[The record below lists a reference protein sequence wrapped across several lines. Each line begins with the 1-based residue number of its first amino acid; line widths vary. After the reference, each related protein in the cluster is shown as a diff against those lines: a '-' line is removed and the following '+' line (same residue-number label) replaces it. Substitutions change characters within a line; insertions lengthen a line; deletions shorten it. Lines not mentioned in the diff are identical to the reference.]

1 MSGVCRRGSGYT
13 RLRLQV
19 VEAGSRCPF
28 LFEGHPL
35 GSDGAN
41 PVLLLWF
48 NESMLGKDI
57 YLDKYRN
64 ELEDE
69 ARWLEYGAI
78 CKADSVETLLRR
90 HGIQPHTLLELGSGT
105 GAVIRECQRRGL
117 AKEYIAVDASED
129 AIAWAKER
137 SPGIK
142 CLVADITEPELALFP
157 RVDVIVLSHVL
168 EHLENPGDFLARLV
182 ARVPF
187 AWLIAEVPLE
197 DLLAA
202 RMKNLIR
209 DRTKNRAGHVQFFTG
224 QSFLRLVTSAGLDVV
239 DSLRYVQVF
248 GKEMLESQIERMRL
262 PLGKR
267 VVMRMT
273 QRHLPR
279 LLTPLWSRFYHAHFA
294 VLCRANRE

>member
-1 MSGVCRRGSGYT
+1 
-13 RLRLQV
+13 
-19 VEAGSRCPF
+19 
-28 LFEGHPL
+28 
-35 GSDGAN
+35 
-41 PVLLLWF
+41 
-48 NESMLGKDI
+48 MLGKDI

-64 ELEDE
+64 ELEEE

-90 HGIQPHTLLELGSGT
+90 RGIQPHLLLELGSGT

-117 AKEYIAVDASED
+117 AKEYIAIDASED

-142 CLVADITEPELALFP
+142 CLVADITDPEFALDP
-157 RVDVIVLSHVL
+157 ESGLTERVDVIVLSHVL
-168 EHLENPGDFLARLV
+168 EHLENPGDFLTRLIARMQ
-182 ARVPF
+182 F
-187 AWLIAEVPLE
+187 SWLIAEVPLE
-197 DLLAA
+197 DLPAA

-224 QSFLRLVTSAGLDVV
+224 KSFLRLVTSAGLEVA
-239 DSLRYVQVF
+239 DSLRYAQVF
-248 GKEMLESQIERMRL
+248 GKEMLESQIERLRL

-273 QRHLPR
+273 QRDLPR
-279 LLTPLWSRFYHAHFA
+279 VFQPLWNRFYHAHFA
-294 VLCRANRE
+294 VLCRGNNRE

>member
-1 MSGVCRRGSGYT
+1 
-13 RLRLQV
+13 
-19 VEAGSRCPF
+19 
-28 LFEGHPL
+28 
-35 GSDGAN
+35 
-41 PVLLLWF
+41 
-48 NESMLGKDI
+48 MLGKDI

-69 ARWLEYGAI
+69 ARWLEYGAV

-117 AKEYIAVDASED
+117 AKEYIAIDASEE

-137 SPGIK
+137 SPGIR
-142 CLVADITEPELALFP
+142 CLVADITEPEFALLK

-168 EHLENPGDFLARLV
+168 EHLERPGDFLTRLIS
-182 ARVPF
+182 RMDF
-187 AWLIAEVPLE
+187 TWLIAEVPLE
-197 DLLAA
+197 DLAAA

-224 QSFLRLVTSAGLDVV
+224 ESFLRVVKSAGLDVV
-239 DSLRYVQVF
+239 DSLRYAQVF
-248 GKEMLESQIERMRL
+248 AKEMLESQIERLGL

-279 LLTPLWSRFYHAHFA
+279 LFQPLWNRFYHAHFA